1 MFNTFLITLREGLE
15 AALIIGIVLA
25 FLNQTGKRQWFQ
37 QVWLGTAAAI
47 LVSVVAGVVLFLS
60 VGAFE
65 GNAEKIF
72 EGIAMLTA
80 AGILTWMVFWMRKQA
95 ANIKQ
100 QLHAQIQAAISGGS
114 SIAITGLAFVAVVRE
129 GIETVLFLFGATR
142 SAESTVLN
150 VAGGIAGIAIAVVI
164 GYGVYKGTSRLN
176 LRTFFNTTGLL
187 LILFAAGLLA
197 HGIHEFQEAGII
209 PIVIEHLWDINNIL
223 PEKSVFGMF
232 FTAVF
237 GYNGNPSL
245 IEVAAYT
252 GYLATTL
259 ILFFKQTKTAVKPVS
274 ARGS

>member
-25 FLNQTGKRQWFQ
+25 FLNQTGERQWFK
-37 QVWLGTAAAI
+37 QVWLGTTAAI
-47 LVSVVAGVVLFLS
+47 LVSIIAGLVLFLS

-65 GNAEKIF
+65 GKTEKIF

-95 ANIKQ
+95 ANIKTE
-100 QLHAQIQAAISGGS
+100 LHARIKAAIGSGS

-142 SAESTVLN
+142 NADSAVLE
-150 VAGGIAGIAIAVVI
+150 VSGGVAGIALAIVI

-187 LILFAAGLLA
+187 LILFAAGLLT

-209 PIVIEHLWDINNIL
+209 PIVVEHLWDINNIF

-259 ILFFKQTKTAVKPVS
+259 ILFFKQTKIL
-274 ARGS
+274 